1 MSESDRRATERAE
14 AIRNLRRVS
23 CVGCLALPLIA
34 GAFVLYAL
42 WPLLTFR
49 PYQDPPEIKALK
61 SDRDLL
67 HDITDVR
74 SVMVL
79 GENVAIC
86 PEDRSDC
93 VFILGVADIAEQIAP
108 GSPIIIY
115 GARAYLTEG
124 VKVDGTQYKFLFE
137 AAAIRVCRGSG
148 GVRGRCDLI
157 ADRYHNLKWRE
168 IVEEK
173 KQQLTIE
180 APAASKGNNS
190 QY

>member
-14 AIRNLRRVS
+14 VIRNLKRVS
-23 CVGCLALPLIA
+23 CVGCLALPLVA
-34 GAFVLYAL
+34 GAIALYAL

-49 PYQDPPEIKALK
+49 SHRDPPEITALK

-67 HDITDVR
+67 YDITDVR

-93 VFILGVADIAEQIAP
+93 VFILGVADIAEQIDR

-115 GARAYLTEG
+115 GARTYLAKG
-124 VKVDGTQYKFLFE
+124 VKVNGTQYKFLFE

-148 GVRGRCDLI
+148 GVQGRCDLI
-157 ADRYHNLKWRE
+157 ADRYHDLEWRE
-168 IVEEK
+168 LVEEK

-180 APAASKGNNS
+180 APAAGKGNNS
-190 QY
+190 QH